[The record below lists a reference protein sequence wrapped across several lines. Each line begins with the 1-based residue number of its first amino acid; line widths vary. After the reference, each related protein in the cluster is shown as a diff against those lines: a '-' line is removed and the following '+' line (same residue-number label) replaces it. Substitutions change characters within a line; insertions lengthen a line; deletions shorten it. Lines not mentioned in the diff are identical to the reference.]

1 MKLLLN
7 NKNNSYY
14 FKIQFSDKSIWGEF
28 KEDLKVIL
36 REKGIKYQ
44 YSVKTPEFH
53 IIYQNNDIQLK
64 IQWNSDDTIFCTL
77 NVIGDAQK
85 ALFPSREI
93 FELLQLF
100 SGQLID
106 GDSPYNWII

>member
-1 MKLLLN
+1 VKLVLSNLDT
-7 NKNNSYY
+7 SYY
-14 FKIQFSDKSIWGEF
+14 FLIQFSDKSAWGEF

-44 YSVKTPEFH
+44 YSVKTPIFH
-53 IIYQNNDIQLK
+53 IIYQNEDIKLK
-64 IQWNSDDTIFCTL
+64 FQWNSDDTITCML
-77 NVIGDAQK
+77 NVIGDVQQ
-85 ALFPSREI
+85 ALLPSQEI

-100 SGQLID
+100 AGTLIE